1 MAPLSAMLAGQK
13 RSVKNP
19 LLMLEAGSVRPVF
32 KFQQQQERDELC
44 AAITHAQE
52 AQRAAAE
59 QAELAAAAPAVRAGT
74 PAAGAAAAAAGQGL
88 SQLTPKVTSDER
100 RALLGANK

>member
-1 MAPLSAMLAGQK
+1 MLAGQK

-19 LLMLEAGSVRPVF
+19 LLMLEAGTVRPVF
-32 KFQQQQERDELC
+32 KFLQQQERDELC

-74 PAAGAAAAAAGQGL
+74 SAAGAADAAAGQGL